1 MAEHKIEVSDTSVRV
16 TNLEIHNKDISDYLR
31 AIPEEEREQN
41 FVRAVEVG
49 VYCIERV
56 QTRQDTEFIRR
67 QMDSLLLQFENAS
80 QLIPEKVETALIGK
94 VGVDEGQVFAPLKLI
109 VNDTSKV
116 LAERVKEVKDLL
128 SQEVDP
134 SKETTTLGKALRA
147 LKDMLD
153 PKRNDSVQGVIESA
167 LSRVTTE
174 DGTLAKAVKS
184 VVAESGRSLADEV
197 SKLSMEIRGQTTAEE
212 ALANTAAKGATYEE
226 ESIVRLHGWAQ
237 VVGAQVEYVGSDNRP
252 GDILVTIPLTSL
264 PGTDMKTVIEV
275 RDRQSPKGRK
285 QISDDLSAAMAERT
299 ATSGL
304 YLSRNV
310 DGLAKEIGEWSEGQ
324 CEQGPWIACTD
335 DHLLTAIRFLVS
347 QERLHELRAT
357 APEVNAT
364 SIVAQVQR
372 IRTALER
379 VKNINR
385 YLTDVRTG
393 ADSIKDEAEGLRD
406 EVRDALSSIEE
417 AMRSSSSKSEQTGA
431 A

>member
-1 MAEHKIEVSDTSVRV
+1 
-16 TNLEIHNKDISDYLR
+16 
-31 AIPEEEREQN
+31 
-41 FVRAVEVG
+41 
-49 VYCIERV
+49 
-56 QTRQDTEFIRR
+56 
-67 QMDSLLLQFENAS
+67 
-80 QLIPEKVETALIGK
+80 
-94 VGVDEGQVFAPLKLI
+94 
-109 VNDTSKV
+109 
-116 LAERVKEVKDLL
+116 LL

-134 SKETTTLGKALRA
+134 SKETTTLGKALRT

-153 PKRNDSVQGVIESA
+153 PKRNDSVQGVIELA

-174 DGTLAKAVKS
+174 DGALAKAVKS
-184 VVAESGRSLADEV
+184 VVAESVRSLADEV

-237 VVGAQVEYVGSDNRP
+237 VVGAQVEYVGGDNRP

-357 APEVNAT
+357 APEVNAA

-385 YLTDVRTG
+385 YLTDVRSG
-393 ADSIKDEAEGLRD
+393 ADSIKDEAEGFRD

-417 AMRSSSSKSEQTGA
+417 AIRSSSSKSEQTGA

>member
-1 MAEHKIEVSDTSVRV
+1 M
-16 TNLEIHNKDISDYLR
+16 R

-49 VYCIERV
+49 VFCIERV
-56 QTRQDTEFIRR
+56 QTRQGTSYTDVRWIL
-67 QMDSLLLQFENAS
+67 SLSEFENAS

-94 VGVDEGQVFAPLKLI
+94 VGIDEGQVLAPLKLI

-116 LAERVKEVKDLL
+116 LAERVKESEGLAF

-134 SKETTTLGKALRA
+134 SKETTTLGKALRT

-153 PKRNDSVQGVIESA
+153 PKRNDSVQGVIELA

-174 DGTLAKAVKS
+174 DGALAKAVKS
-184 VVAESGRSLADEV
+184 VIAESVRSLADEV

-212 ALANTAAKGATYEE
+212 ALANTAAKGASLYEE

-237 VVGAQVEYVGSDNRP
+237 VVGAQVEYVGGDNRP

-357 APEVNAT
+357 APEVNAA

-385 YLTDVRTG
+385 YLTDVRSG

-417 AMRSSSSKSEQTGA
+417 AIRSSSSKSEQTGA

>member
-16 TNLEIHNKDISDYLR
+16 INLEIRNKDISDYLR

-49 VYCIERV
+49 VFCIERV

-67 QMDSLLLQFENAS
+67 QMDSLLLEFEKTS

-94 VGVDEGQVFAPLKLI
+94 VGVDEGQVLAPLKSI

-134 SKETTTLGKALRA
+134 SKETTTLGKALKT

-153 PKRNDSVQGVIESA
+153 PKRNDSVQGVIELA

-174 DGTLAKAVKS
+174 DGALAKAVKS
-184 VVAESGRSLADEV
+184 VVAESVRSLADEV

-237 VVGAQVEYVGSDNRP
+237 IVGAQVEYVGGDNKP
-252 GDILVTIPLTSL
+252 GDILVTIPPTSL

-304 YLSRNV
+304 YLSRSA

-357 APEVNAT
+357 APEVNAA

-385 YLTDVRTG
+385 YLTDVRSG

-417 AMRSSSSKSEQTGA
+417 AMRSNSSKSDQTGA